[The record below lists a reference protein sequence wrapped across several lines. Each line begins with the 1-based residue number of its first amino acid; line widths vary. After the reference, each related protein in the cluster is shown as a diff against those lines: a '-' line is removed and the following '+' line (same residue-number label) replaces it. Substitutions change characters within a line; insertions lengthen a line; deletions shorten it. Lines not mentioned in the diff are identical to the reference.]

1 MQNTIAIFEY
11 SNSLSSSI
19 MKKASN
25 KSSFHSNSKHQNSYD
40 IDALVKVNPNLKKYI
55 VNNTT
60 GEKSVKFSNSNAVK
74 ELNTALLIH
83 HYNIEYWDIPE
94 GYLCPAVP
102 GRADYVH
109 HIAELLEG
117 KRGSVKLLD
126 VGTGAN
132 LIYPIIATQEYDWT
146 VIGTDIDQEVL
157 KSAQNIINR
166 NKRLQLSVELRRQPN
181 KQDIFHNVIDTKEY
195 FDLTMC
201 NPPFYKSAEEAVKNN
216 QRKNKNLHGSKSKK
230 TKRNF
235 AGQAT
240 ELWTEGGEKQFL
252 KDMVYQSRKYG
263 HQVGWFTTLVSR
275 EAHIPAIRKSIE
287 SVKASRAKIIVLGT
301 GNKTSRIV
309 AWKFES

>member
-1 MQNTIAIFEY
+1 MNMPQD
-11 SNSLSSSI
+11 
-19 MKKASN
+19 
-25 KSSFHSNSKHQNSYD
+25 KSPFHPNNKHQGQYD
-40 IDALVKVNPNLKKYI
+40 IEALIKVDPKLSTYI
-55 VNNTT
+55 ISNRR
-60 GEKSVKFSNSNAVK
+60 GEQSIKFSDPRAVK
-74 ELNTALLIH
+74 ELNTAILMH
-83 HYNIEYWDIPE
+83 HYDLEYWDIPE

-109 HIAELLEG
+109 YIAELLEG
-117 KRGSVKLLD
+117 KTKAVKLLD
-126 VGTGAN
+126 IGTGAN
-132 LIYPIIATQEYDWT
+132 LIYPIVATHDYDWT
-146 VIGTDIDQEVL
+146 VVGTDIDQSVL

-166 NKRLQLSVELRRQPN
+166 NKRLQMSVELRRQPN
-181 KQDIFHNVIDTKEY
+181 KQDIFHNVLDAKEF

-216 QRKNKNLHGSKSKK
+216 DRKNRNLHGKKSNK

-252 KDMVYQSRKYG
+252 KNMVYQSRKYAS
-263 HQVGWFTTLVSR
+263 QIGWFTTLVSR

-287 SVKASRAKIIVLGT
+287 AVKASRAKIIEMGT

-309 AWKFES
+309 AWKFDTLS